1 MQNIYGLPNSL
12 SGKKIFCIICTFFWG
27 NVPFF
32 LLPKTQKKGDRS
44 RTVPLGYL
52 GKDYSAVGKE
62 ISQAKII

>member
-1 MQNIYGLPNSL
+1 MGFQILFLARKYFVL
-12 SGKKIFCIICTFFWG
+12 SVHFSGG
-27 NVPFF
+27 MYPFF
-32 LLPKTQKKGDRS
+32 SFPKRRKKGDRS